1 MKSLF
6 ITAAIGSSD
15 FHSAG
20 KRIISQ
26 ASQFALFDQQICV
39 TESDLVEI
47 CPQIFDT
54 FSEDELTVRNKYGF
68 YSWKSSIANAAM
80 QGFWGKYDLVFYLD
94 AGCELVP
101 SFWNIRKL
109 KKMMISAENKGIVAF
124 AINTTEREYTKK
136 LLLENMQVSETSIS
150 SNQFQSGSWF
160 LYGDIGRDFAFQ
172 WDQKVWESRKF
183 IDESISPFGEDEQF
197 IAHRHDQS
205 VFSLLCKRFAVK
217 PQLSNPPGPANNFL
231 RVLINTK
238 FPFWWARNRTG
249 KTVIPKGI
257 SCLLSCTIKSGRS
270 KD

>member
-20 KRIISQ
+20 QRIVSQ

-47 CPQIFDT
+47 CPQIFET
-54 FSEDELTVRNKYGF
+54 FSEDELSIEYKYGF
-68 YSWKSSIANAAM
+68 YSWKSSIAAAAM
-80 QGFWGKYDLVFYLD
+80 QGFWGNFDLVFYLD

-101 SFWNIRKL
+101 SFWNKRKL
-109 KKMMISAENKGIVAF
+109 KQLMDSAEKTGIVAF
-124 AINTTEREYTKK
+124 AINTTERKYTKK
-136 LLLENMQVSETSIS
+136 LLLENMQASETSIS

-160 LYGDIGRDFAFQ
+160 LCGDIGRDFAFQ

-205 VFSLLCKRFAVK
+205 VFSLLCKKFSIK
-217 PQLSNPPGPANNFL
+217 PQLRNPPGPTDNFL
-231 RVLINTK
+231 RILINTK

-249 KTVIPKGI
+249 KTIIPKGI
-257 SCLLSCTIKSGRS
+257 SNVLSRTISSGRS
-270 KD
+270 EI